1 MDATFDVNFL
11 TPIRGHDEK
20 GQDFEMTAMLAGRGK
35 LVVFFERDGIVD
47 RKEKQ
52 GRNFELERRDGRGTG
67 GNLHL
72 GVPAH
77 ADQGSRGGLRKPIE
91 PFLAAHEPES
101 NRRRT
106 STSRRVKY

>member
-72 GVPAH
+72 GVPPD
-77 ADQGSRGGLRKPIE
+77 ADQGSGGRAPR
-91 PFLAAHEPES
+91 AARALP
-101 NRRRT
+101 RRT
-106 STSRRVKY
+106 RAREQPAPHFNEQES